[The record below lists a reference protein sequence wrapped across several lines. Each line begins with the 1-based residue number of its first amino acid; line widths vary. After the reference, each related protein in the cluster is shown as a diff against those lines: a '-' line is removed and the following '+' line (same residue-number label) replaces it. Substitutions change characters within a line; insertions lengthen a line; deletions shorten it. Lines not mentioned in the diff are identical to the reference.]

1 MGSPFWRLPSPW
13 VSSCKECRGDP
24 VLSQLDNGERDF
36 LSTLSRSDGLTVS
49 SCIWPCG
56 YGSIPMKIPFVRG
69 LFTSILTQLF
79 WCEQKGYYWFWP
91 IPMFRICFS
100 FIGQRRL
107 FHMNWL
113 SRQLEL
119 YMRCKFIFY
128 HSEGLGYAVHPKSI
142 VMNEDRI
149 ADFVLSIL
157 SFAPSSITAPNR
169 QIDDFLNSCATDSQC
184 CPLLSSKSQV
194 VHWNDAL
201 VLPSIIAICVS
212 TVSIIFYHTI
222 VSIMSSTDWC
232 FQSHNST
239 VDIGP
244 EVDMGMGG
252 SCSNWPVDVGLGK
265 AIK

>member
-1 MGSPFWRLPSPW
+1 VNRRGTIGFDPSP
-13 VSSCKECRGDP
+13 
-24 VLSQLDNGERDF
+24 
-36 LSTLSRSDGLTVS
+36 
-49 SCIWPCG
+49 
-56 YGSIPMKIPFVRG
+56 
-69 LFTSILTQLF
+69 
-79 WCEQKGYYWFWP
+79 
-91 IPMFRICFS
+91 CFGFALAS
-100 FIGQRRL
+100 LAGQRRL

-113 SRQLEL
+113 SPQLEL

-128 HSEGLGYAVHPKSI
+128 QSEGLGYAVHPKSI

-222 VSIMSSTDWC
+222 VSIIFFNRLVFSITQWHSGQWPRSGHGRWVEPL
-232 FQSHNST
+232 QNR
-239 VDIGP
+239 
-244 EVDMGMGG
+244 MGG